1 MGEFFG
7 SIYCW
12 FEDFFGQDLAD
23 YMWGQTADNQTSNL
37 YIGIGLWLIGI
48 SALSMIIFYY
58 VINKPS
64 FGNIWAWL
72 VACIIN
78 TGLNFAMGY
87 NWVVEDLYA
96 GLMVA
101 TNPVTHLQEQ
111 LPIDQSDCLCFGVSN
126 AILSIGLFF
135 ILSML
140 FKYWS
145 NAKNAP
151 FSFSKYF

>member
-1 MGEFFG
+1 MGDFFG

>member
-1 MGEFFG
+1 MGQIFG

-12 FEDFFGQDLAD
+12 FEDFFGLDLAN
-23 YMWGQTADNQTSNL
+23 YMWGQTADDQTSNL
-37 YIGIGLWLIGI
+37 FIGIGLWLIGI
-48 SALSMIIFYY
+48 SALTMIIFYY

-64 FGNIWAWL
+64 FGNFWAWL

-87 NWVVEDLYA
+87 NWVVKDLYA

-111 LPIDQSDCLCFGVSN
+111 LPIDKSDCLCFGVSN

>member
-1 MGEFFG
+1 MGQIFG

-12 FEDFFGQDLAD
+12 FEDFFGLDLAN
-23 YMWGQTADNQTSNL
+23 YMWGQTADDQTSNL
-37 YIGIGLWLIGI
+37 FIGIGLWLIGI
-48 SALSMIIFYY
+48 SALTMIIFYY

-64 FGNIWAWL
+64 FGNFWAWL